1 MAKSQISQIVSQ
13 EKYEIVRNK
22 RKSRKVSGKS
32 PKVVALDSIKV
43 RTKHTSR
50 FSYFSQ
56 GK

>member
-43 RTKHTSR
+43 RS
-50 FSYFSQ
+50 
-56 GK
+56 